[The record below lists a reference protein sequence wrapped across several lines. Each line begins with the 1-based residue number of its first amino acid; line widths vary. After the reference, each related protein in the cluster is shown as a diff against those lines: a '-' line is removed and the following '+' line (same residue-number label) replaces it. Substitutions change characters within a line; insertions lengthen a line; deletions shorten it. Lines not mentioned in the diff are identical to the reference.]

1 MRYSLR
7 PALWLAGALAALVA
21 GGAHAEPYYPFNAVD
36 FSVPADEL
44 DAAAVGE
51 AAVHSGFLPLSE
63 SDPRI
68 INGRKAPDAV
78 YEIWEPTS
86 HKFATITMTRQKK
99 TGSFLVMFVAKDPGK
114 HNDPLSGEA
123 CRRWL
128 KFSSGMRLEFMHA
141 VNKYKF
147 RFPQCTP

>member
-1 MRYSLR
+1 MRNSLWF
-7 PALWLAGALAALVA
+7 AAALAALLA
-21 GGAHAEPYYPFNAVD
+21 GGARAEPYYPFNAVD

-68 INGRKAPDAV
+68 VAGRKAPDPV
-78 YEIWEPTS
+78 YEIWELSS
-86 HKFATITMTRQKK
+86 HKIATITMTRLKK
-99 TGSFLVMFVAKDPGK
+99 TGSFVVMFVAKDPGK
-114 HNDPLSGEA
+114 HNESMTGEA
-123 CRRWL
+123 CKRWL
-128 KFSSGMRLEFMHA
+128 KFSAGMRMEFLRAPH
-141 VNKYKF
+141 KYKF